1 MVKNNN
7 VASGSRVPAVWNNQN
22 TTIFCDMCIKELEAG
37 TMEIWKELIGKETG
51 LGWNSK
57 LGTIDASD
65 EWWHNKIEINP
76 KYAKLRRKGISPDM
90 EEKFDRMFMNTTAT
104 SDHAWAPS
112 SGVLPTHDS
121 SECDGILLDSGDDF
135 DDPVYVPD
143 ETIQVTEKS
152 CGKGKKRTNQQLDTQ
167 VKKEKNGNR
176 VATKVGKLGEWN
188 RLAQERFQHSGE
200 TVSRYF
206 GKLLDIVC
214 LMAVDIIKLLDPEFK
229 GVPEKILRDSRYM
242 PHFKDCIGAIDGVHV
257 KASIPPEDQVPYIG
271 KKGIPTQNIM
281 AACNFDMQFIFA
293 CAGKYYL
300 VDAGYPQMSGYL
312 GPYKG
317 ERYHLPD
324 FRRGTQPTGSRE
336 VFNHVH
342 SSLRSVIERTFGVK
356 WSILRDI
363 PNYPFDKQVKIVIA
377 TVALHNYIRR
387 HAQCDIHFD
396 KVNDNPNAMEIEGDA
411 QEEYHITQGPGAQ
424 ELETLR
430 NKIAASLMHASS

>member
-1 MVKNNN
+1 MVKSNN
-7 VASGSRVPAVWNNQN
+7 VASGSRVPTVWNNQN
-22 TTIFCDMCIKELEAG
+22 TTIFCDLCIKEVEAG
-37 TMEIWKELIGKETG
+37 NHHGTHFKKEGWENWDALKEQWKIWKELIGKETG

-65 EWWHNKIEINP
+65 EWWHNKIEINL

-90 EEKFDRMFMNTTAT
+90 EEKFDRIFMNTTT
-104 SDHAWAPS
+104 TGDHAWAPS

-121 SECDGILLDSGDDF
+121 SKCDGILLDSGDDY

-152 CGKGKKRTNQQLDTQ
+152 CGNGKKRTNQQLDTQ

-176 VATKVGKLGEWN
+176 VATKVGKVGGAVKLSQQIERMVDVMEN
-188 RLAQERFQHSGE
+188 RS
-200 TVSRYF
+200 TTS
-206 GKLLDIVC
+206 
-214 LMAVDIIKLLDPEFK
+214 MMMK
-229 GVPEKILRDSRYM
+229 GS
-242 PHFKDCIGAIDGVHV
+242 
-257 KASIPPEDQVPYIG
+257 QYIG
-271 KKGIPTQNIM
+271 RKGIPTQNIM
-281 AACNFDMQFIFA
+281 VACNFDMQFIFA

-300 VDAGYPQMSGYL
+300 VDAGYPQISEYL

-342 SSLRSVIERTFGVK
+342 SSLRSVIERTFGVWKKK
-356 WSILRDI
+356 WSILRDM
-363 PNYPFDKQVKIVIA
+363 PSYPFDKQVKIVIA
-377 TVALHNYIRR
+377 TMALHNYIRR
-387 HAQCDIHFD
+387 HAQCDINFD
-396 KVNDNPNAMEIEGDA
+396 KVNDNPNAMEMEGDA